1 MKTSPEIVMYCVL
14 NDLFKKRNL
23 DEDQVAGLLR
33 CKKEDLEKIFSCKN
47 YLSPE
52 VTGILAD
59 AFGYNRMFLLGGE
72 DELFKDFHDGDKV
85 YEMWKKDKLERLHS
99 YLYRMSRCWDH
110 PKALEIFD
118 TYDEI
123 QRTDS
128 KMEILIK
135 TQKIETLFEEL
146 LEERKQREKEEED
159 SK

>member
-1 MKTSPEIVMYCVL
+1 MKYSPEIVTLAVL
-14 NDLFKKRNL
+14 KDLTEKRGL
-23 DEDQVAGLLR
+23 DENQIAGLLK
-33 CKKEDLEKIFSCKN
+33 CDPQDIEVIFSGRHYIN
-47 YLSPE
+47 PE

-59 AFGYNRMFLLGGE
+59 AFGYNRMFLLDGE
-72 DELFKDFHDGDKV
+72 DDLYKDFRDGDKV

-110 PKALEIFD
+110 PKALEVFD

-123 QRTDS
+123 QRTNS

-135 TQKIETLFEEL
+135 TQKIEALFEEL
-146 LEERKQREKEEED
+146 LKERKQREKEEED